1 VPRRHCGVRRS
12 DGSEPDYISPT
23 QRIQAHLA
31 ATVTITSINMPD
43 SNSSASTPDHAATS
57 RRRPIPRKGHT
68 KSRAGCPNCKRR
80 KVKCDGRQP
89 CGSCL
94 YYRVPDACEY
104 RQRSR
109 RNAVSRRCVVR
120 HASPDQ
126 RLPTA
131 SGQLTRTPLKHV

>member
-1 VPRRHCGVRRS
+1 MPSSGHERTELPQAADKVPS
-12 DGSEPDYISPT
+12 
-23 QRIQAHLA
+23 
-31 ATVTITSINMPD
+31 
-43 SNSSASTPDHAATS
+43 SSA
-57 RRRPIPRKGHT
+57 RRVNRSCVECT
-68 KSRAGCPNCKRR
+68 RR